1 MLWEGGKQKAG
12 GNFLL
17 LWQEK
22 AIKKQR
28 KTDKEELDLEKEGKT
43 VLMKGKKTNKG
54 TIERRQKKI
63 EEL

>member
-12 GNFLL
+12 CNFLL

-22 AIKKQR
+22 AIKKQW

>member
-22 AIKKQR
+22 AIKKQW
-28 KTDKEELDLEKEGKT
+28 KTDKEELDLEKEGET

>member
-12 GNFLL
+12 DNFLL

-22 AIKKQR
+22 AIKKQW

-54 TIERRQKKI
+54 TIERRQKK
-63 EEL
+63 